1 MMKKKLF
8 LSLLL
13 VTSLT
18 LSLTACGG
26 SSESAE
32 GTDDAA
38 GSDDPIVI
46 GTISP
51 NTGSLAAYGT
61 GIITGVELAVEEIN
75 AAGGILGREVQVI
88 TTDDQGDPTECLNAF
103 NSLVAEGVGLI
114 IGSATSG
121 CTSAITEVANEE
133 EVCLL
138 APTATAD
145 SVTTEDD
152 YIFRA
157 CYADSFQGAIAAA
170 YAKKAGYTKVGVVYC
185 AADVYSK
192 GLYDSFSAACEG
204 YGVEVAAVE
213 STASLDVQ
221 DYTNQFAAMANAG
234 VELVYAPFYYDV
246 VGPYVIPQAR
256 AAGYTGIIMGA
267 DGYDT
272 TPDYVV
278 EGADLSAF
286 NNVYWTNHY
295 YPGDTSEIVQS
306 FVTAYEAKFGSTPSA
321 FAATGY
327 DCMYMYKAAI
337 EAAGSTE
344 SSAVRDALADTSTVY
359 ECVSGTFSLDETGT
373 PVKGAPIISF
383 AAGTDEEGNPAV
395 VTSLVEVMQA
405 SDL

>member
-1 MMKKKLF
+1 MKKKKIA
-8 LSLLL
+8 SLLL
-13 VTSLT
+13 AASLT
-18 LSLTACGG
+18 ITLAACAGTEG
-26 SSESAE
+26 SASDDTSE
-32 GTDDAA
+32 
-38 GSDDPIVI
+38 DPIVI

-61 GIITGVELAVEEIN
+61 GVTTGVELAAEEIN
-75 AAGGILGREVQVI
+75 AAGGILGRQVEII

-103 NSLVAEGVGLI
+103 NSLVSQGVSLI

-121 CTSAITEVANEE
+121 CTSAITEAANEE
-133 EVCLL
+133 EVVLM

-152 YIFRA
+152 YIFRV

-170 YAKKAGYTKVGVVYC
+170 YAKKAGYTNVGVVYC
-185 AADVYSK
+185 AGDVYSK
-192 GLYDSFSAACEG
+192 GLYDSFTAACEG
-204 YGVEVAAVE
+204 YGVTVSAVE

-221 DYTNQFAAMANAG
+221 DYSNQFAAMVSAG

-256 AAGYTGIIMGA
+256 AAGYDGIIMGA

-295 YPGDTSEIVQS
+295 YAGDTSEVVQS

-327 DCMYMYKAAI
+327 DCLYVYKAAI
-337 EAAGSTE
+337 EAANSTDA
-344 SSAVRDALADTSTVY
+344 SAVRDALADTSAVY
-359 ECVSGTFSLDETGT
+359 ECVTGTFSLDETGT
-373 PVKGAPIISF
+373 PVKGSPVISF
-383 AAGTDEEGNPAV
+383 AAGTDEDGNPAV
-395 VTSLVEVMQA
+395 VTSLVEVMEV